1 MKRWQISE
9 CSKLSESVSEHRNKD
24 VGVDTYTALREVNNR
39 TRRVDTHTALRE
51 VNNRTRRDIDFSCN
65 ARTPPARGVCYL
77 HHRLSASAFASLH

>member
-1 MKRWQISE
+1 MW
-9 CSKLSESVSEHRNKD
+9 
-24 VGVDTYTALREVNNR
+24 GVDTYTALREVNNR

-77 HHRLSASAFASLH
+77 HHRLSASAFCIFTSAEDAGDGLHSSGAHPPKFH